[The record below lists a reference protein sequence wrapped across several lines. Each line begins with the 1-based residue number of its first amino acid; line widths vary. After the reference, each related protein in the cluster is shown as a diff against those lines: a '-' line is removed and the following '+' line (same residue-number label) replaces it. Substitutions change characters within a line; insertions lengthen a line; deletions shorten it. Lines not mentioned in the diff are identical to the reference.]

1 MARLKVA
8 VLTRP
13 GGNFVVHHL
22 VKQLEVVGILVD
34 VGRWGS
40 AKKPPPRR
48 SPVERLEY
56 HWLRDG
62 ARGAAAAIARKLLGQ
77 GNPDPWARA
86 AVAEAAHLAAL
97 DDALVGHALLAR
109 RTDWKQFA
117 DFDEIAA
124 FHDVPIV
131 RVGNIN
137 DDDAVATLKK
147 WAPDLA
153 VICGGRI
160 VKPPI
165 LAVPR
170 LGVLNKHSAI
180 LPKHR
185 GLSAEYWCLYY
196 EDFEHLGVTVH
207 YVLPGL
213 DDGNIVVQK
222 RLRFAKGDTPAT
234 LRFQSEVI
242 GREALVEAVRLIEA
256 TGTKGT
262 PQDEAQATH
271 NPEPTIATDRE
282 LYKKLPRLWARYGA
296 E

>member
-8 VLTRP
+8 VLTMP

-22 VKQLEVVGILVD
+22 VKQLDVVGILVD
-34 VGRWGS
+34 VGKWGS

-48 SPVERLEY
+48 STVEKLEY
-56 HWLRDG
+56 YWLRDG
-62 ARGAAAAIARKLLGQ
+62 ARGAASAIARKLLGR
-77 GNPDPWARA
+77 GDPDPWARA
-86 AVAEAAHLAAL
+86 AAAEAAHLGAL
-97 DDALVGHALLAR
+97 DDALVGRPLLVR

-124 FHDVPIV
+124 FYDIPIV

-207 YVLPGL
+207 YVAPGL

-222 RLRFAKGDTPAT
+222 RLGFAKGDTPAT

-242 GREALVEAVRLIEA
+242 GRDALVEAVRLIEA

-262 PQDEAQATH
+262 PQDEAQATR
-271 NPEPTIATDRE
+271 NPAPTIATDRE